1 MVEATP
7 IIDYVQKHF
16 YEEYLEGL
24 KEFVRI
30 PSLSPIFD
38 EDWQTNQA
46 LFKQM
51 DHLMN
56 YAKAQN
62 IAGMKLIPL
71 KDEGRSPFLIVDVD
85 ASAGTEEGK
94 TAPDYT
100 VLLYG
105 HMDKQPFGE
114 GWETDP
120 CDPVIKEDGKM
131 YGRGSSDDGYSFFT
145 SMLAIKACQDLGK
158 SHPRCIITIEG
169 SEEGEIDD
177 LIHYIKNYKD

>member
-1 MVEATP
+1 
-7 IIDYVQKHF
+7 
-16 YEEYLEGL
+16 
-24 KEFVRI
+24 
-30 PSLSPIFD
+30 
-38 EDWQTNQA
+38 
-46 LFKQM
+46 M

-56 YAKAQN
+56 YAKSQN

-94 TAPDYT
+94 MAPDYT

-114 GWETDP
+114 GWDTDP